1 MCVDRRGFM
10 QVAAGAAGASLLVS
24 RRASSEEAPLPKSLE
39 SLSSMVTDI
48 EPITDE
54 ERKGRI
60 ANAQRLMKENGLG
73 AVSTLCRAM
82 QRLARRLVVY
92 ADETGWKQGGRRVW
106 LWVFSPGQRFS
117 ITPACAGAR
126 ASACSPW

>member
-24 RRASSEEAPLPKSLE
+24 RAASSEETPLPKSLE

-60 ANAQRLMKENGLG
+60 ANAQRLMKDNGLG
-73 AVSTLCRAM
+73 AVSNEPGIYIYGEFGV
-82 QRLARRLVVY
+82 RLEDCFYVTE
-92 ADETGWKQGGRRVW
+92 DGGH
-106 LWVFSPGQRFS
+106 LFTQQSPS
-117 ITPACAGAR
+117 IDQPFV
-126 ASACSPW
+126 